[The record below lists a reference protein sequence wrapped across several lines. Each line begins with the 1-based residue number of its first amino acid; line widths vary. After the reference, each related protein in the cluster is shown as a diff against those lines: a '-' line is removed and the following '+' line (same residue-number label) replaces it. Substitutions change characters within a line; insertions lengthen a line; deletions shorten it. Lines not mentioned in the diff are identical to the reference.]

1 MYQMKNSL
9 KKILNRKIDLF
20 GYKIEGYDNDNFIRQ
35 LDDLKF
41 RYIVIVMNP
50 TSGYKIV
57 TNLEK
62 IYFENK
68 IFLCSIASKSFPK
81 FLYSILFPILF
92 FVDHVILFQK
102 FKKLFNSFEANNCFS
117 DNTYGAT
124 YLAYLRKKNK
134 IDHFMYASFDWIGEN
149 SKKINFFKFHKYL
162 FSKMFVLCDYYCCK
176 NADITLNHTM
186 YVEKGRKEYWKK
198 NITKKEKIYKPFVT
212 KHRFKK
218 YQKKKKT
225 ILFLGQALSSSS
237 LDKVLL
243 SIKESDY
250 RLKIIGVGNPVVKK
264 LSLDFGNDLF
274 SNTGYL
280 ERDQFAKNVIDCFVG
295 INLVDTSNDHS
306 KYTVPSK
313 VVDYLRYGIPVL
325 ATPNIGVFHEYI
337 RKYKMGIIVDEINAE
352 SIKASLDLIFSKNTF
367 YSENINN
374 FFETFTFDKLN
385 SIIK

>member
-1 MYQMKNSL
+1 M
-9 KKILNRKIDLF
+9 
-20 GYKIEGYDNDNFIRQ
+20 
-35 LDDLKF
+35 
-41 RYIVIVMNP
+41 
-50 TSGYKIV
+50 
-57 TNLEK
+57 
-62 IYFENK
+62 
-68 IFLCSIASKSFPK
+68 
-81 FLYSILFPILF
+81 
-92 FVDHVILFQK
+92 
-102 FKKLFNSFEANNCFS
+102 
-117 DNTYGAT
+117 
-124 YLAYLRKKNK
+124 
-134 IDHFMYASFDWIGEN
+134 
-149 SKKINFFKFHKYL
+149 
-162 FSKMFVLCDYYCCK
+162 
-176 NADITLNHTM
+176 
-186 YVEKGRKEYWKK
+186 
-198 NITKKEKIYKPFVT
+198 
-212 KHRFKK
+212 
-218 YQKKKKT
+218 
-225 ILFLGQALSSSS
+225 GQALSSSS